1 VGRGNQKLN
10 PRSADFVLRIEG
22 RALGEASK
30 QDRILHVLNRLGFG
44 PRPGDFEHVSAI
56 GPERYVQEQLHPESI
71 AIPADLIERV
81 NDLHTLRMNPVA
93 LFIEYQRPIN
103 LARKDAKAEA
113 GGDKNA
119 VKDATKDARIRQ
131 RVVMREAVE
140 ARMMR
145 AIEGPRQLQE
155 VMTAFW
161 FNHFNVFAGK
171 GLDLIWTGAFEET
184 AIRPHTF
191 GKFRTLLGAAAHHPA
206 MMFYLDNW
214 QNTAPGS
221 PGSKG
226 KFEGINENYARELME
241 LHTLGVNGGYS
252 QADVIALAHILT
264 GWGLP
269 KPAGGGGGGGNRRP
283 GGEGIARRGMGE
295 VFPFMRRRRNFMPD
309 TVDPSGF
316 YFDESRHDFSSKTFL
331 GHQIEGGGIDEGE
344 HALDILARSP
354 TTAKHLSF
362 KLAQYF
368 VADDPPKALVER
380 MTQRYLATD
389 GETRAVLETMF
400 TSAEFWDPRN
410 FGAKFKSPYEYVIS
424 CVRAT
429 GVPIRNYR
437 PLYGTMQI
445 LGMPLYGCQTPNGYA
460 NTQDAWL
467 NPDAMMTR
475 LSFATALGSGNL
487 PLENPPFE
495 EDANA
500 SSGGEMRHE
509 PPVVPR
515 KGGGKVN
522 IKFDPGPHGPKMT
535 PPDPVQLAATLGDY
549 FSPATANAVE
559 ASPTNL
565 RAPLILGSPE
575 FMKR

>member
-1 VGRGNQKLN
+1 MVVVE
-10 PRSADFVLRIEG
+10 S
-22 RALGEASK
+22 GEESK
-30 QDRILHVLNRLGFG
+30 QDRTLHVLNRLAFG
-44 PRPGDFEHVSAI
+44 PRPGDFEHVRAV
-56 GPERYVQEQLHPESI
+56 GPERYVHEQLHPESI
-71 AIPADLIERV
+71 AIPGDLTERV
-81 NDLHTLRMNPVA
+81 SQYRTLHMTPIA
-93 LFIEYQRPIN
+93 LFTQYQRPIME
-103 LARKDAKAEA
+103 ARKDAKAES
-113 GGDKNA
+113 GGDKTA
-119 VKDATKDARIRQ
+119 IKGATKDPRIQQ
-131 RVVMREAVE
+131 RIVMREAVE

-161 FNHFNVFAGK
+161 FNHLNIFAGK
-171 GLDLIWTGAFEET
+171 GLDNVWTGAFEET

-191 GKFRTLLGAAAHHPA
+191 GKFRTLLGATAHHPA
-206 MMFYLDNW
+206 MLFYLDNW

-221 PGSKG
+221 GGAKG

-264 GWGLP
+264 GWGIP
-269 KPAGGGGGGGNRRP
+269 KPGSGGGGNRRP
-283 GGEGIARRGMGE
+283 GGPNGQGAAMGGL
-295 VFPFMRRRRNFMPD
+295 FPFRRMMQRQNFRRQAP
-309 TVDPSGF
+309 VDPSEF
-316 YFDESRHDFSSKTFL
+316 YFDAERHDFSSKTFL

-344 HALDILARSP
+344 RALDILARSP
-354 TTAKHLSF
+354 ATAKHLSF

-380 MTQRYLATD
+380 MAQRYLATD

-400 TSAEFWDPRN
+400 TSAEFWDPRYY
-410 FGAKFKSPYEYVIS
+410 GAKFKTPYEYVVS
-424 CVRAT
+424 CARAT

-487 PLENPPFE
+487 PLENSPFE
-495 EDANA
+495 EDADG
-500 SSGGEMRHE
+500 GGEMRRE
-509 PPVVPR
+509 PAAVPR
-515 KGGGKVN
+515 NGDGKVN
-522 IKFDPGPHGPKMT
+522 IKFDPGSHGPKMT
-535 PPDPVQLAATLGDY
+535 PPDPAQLAATLGDY
-549 FSPATANAVE
+549 FTPATANAVE
-559 ASPTNL
+559 ASPMNL

>member
-1 VGRGNQKLN
+1 V
-10 PRSADFVLRIEG
+10 V
-22 RALGEASK
+22 GEASK

-71 AIPADLIERV
+71 AIPADLTERV

-103 LARKDAKAEA
+103 LARKDAKTEA

-119 VKDATKDARIRQ
+119 VKDATKDARIQQ
-131 RVVMREAVE
+131 RIVMREAVE

-171 GLDLIWTGAFEET
+171 GLDNIWTGAFEET

-191 GKFRTLLGAAAHHPA
+191 GKFRTLLGATAHHPA

-269 KPAGGGGGGGNRRP
+269 KPAGGAGGGGNRKP
-283 GGEGIARRGMGE
+283 GGEGIARGGMAGA
-295 VFPFMRRRRNFMPD
+295 FPFMRRRRNFMPEP
-309 TVDPSGF
+309 VDPSGF
-316 YFDESRHDFSSKTFL
+316 YFDSARHDYSQKTFL
-331 GHQIEGGGIDEGE
+331 GHRIEGGGIDEGE

-354 TTAKHLSF
+354 ATAKHLSF

-380 MTQRYLATD
+380 MAQRYLATD

-410 FGAKFKSPYEYVIS
+410 YGAKFKTPYEYVIS

>member
-1 VGRGNQKLN
+1 MVE
-10 PRSADFVLRIEG
+10 SAE
-22 RALGEASK
+22 ESK
-30 QDRILHVLNRLGFG
+30 RDRILHVLNRLGFG
-44 PRPGDFEHVSAI
+44 PRPGDFERVRAM

-71 AIPADLIERV
+71 AIPGDLTERV
-81 NDLHTLRMNPVA
+81 NEYRTIHMSPIA
-93 LFIEYQRPIN
+93 LFVEYQRPIME
-103 LARKDAKAEA
+103 ARRDARAES
-113 GGDKNA
+113 GGDNA
-119 VKDATKDARIRQ
+119 AIKDATKDLRIRQ
-131 RVVMREAVE
+131 RIVMREAVE

-161 FNHFNVFAGK
+161 FNHFNIFAGK
-171 GLDLIWTGAFEET
+171 GLDNIWTGAFEET
-184 AIRPHTF
+184 AIRPHTM
-191 GKFRTLLGAAAHHPA
+191 GKFRTLLGATAHHPA
-206 MMFYLDNW
+206 MLFYLDNW

-221 PGSKG
+221 AGAKG

-269 KPAGGGGGGGNRRP
+269 KPGGGNRSP
-283 GGEGIARRGMGE
+283 GGEGMQGAGMGGF
-295 VFPFMRRRRNFMPD
+295 FPFMRRRQNFRRPGAAP
-309 TVDPSGF
+309 VDPSGF
-316 YFDESRHDFSSKTFL
+316 YFDAQRHDFSSKNFL
-331 GHQIEGGGIDEGE
+331 GHRIDGGGIAEGE
-344 HALDILARSP
+344 HALDILASSAA
-354 TTAKHLSF
+354 TAKHLSF

-368 VADDPPKALVER
+368 VADDPPKALVSR
-380 MTQRYLATD
+380 MADRYRSTD
-389 GETRAVLETMF
+389 GEIRAVLETMF
-400 TSAEFWDPRN
+400 TSAEFRDPRYY
-410 FGAKFKSPYEYVIS
+410 GAKFKTPYEYVVS

-460 NTQDAWL
+460 NTQEAWL
-467 NPDAMMTR
+467 NPGAMMTR

-495 EDANA
+495 EDADGA
-500 SSGGEMRHE
+500 AMRRE
-509 PPVVPR
+509 PAVVPR
-515 KGGGKVN
+515 NGGGKVN
-522 IKFDPGPHGPKMT
+522 VKFDADPTRPHGPRMT
-535 PPDPVQLAATLGDY
+535 PPDPAQLAATLGDY
-549 FSPATANAVE
+549 FSPSTANAVE
-559 ASPTNL
+559 ASPTQL

>member
-1 VGRGNQKLN
+1 VVRE
-10 PRSADFVLRIEG
+10 D
-22 RALGEASK
+22 SK

-44 PRPGDFEHVSAI
+44 PRPGDFVHVSAI
-56 GPERYVQEQLHPESI
+56 GPERYVHDQLHPETI
-71 AIPADLIERV
+71 AIPRDLTDRV
-81 NDLHTLRMNPVA
+81 NDFHTLRMTPIA
-93 LFIEYQRPIN
+93 LFVEYQRPIME
-103 LARKDAKAEA
+103 ARKDAKAENT
-113 GGDKNA
+113 GDKSA
-119 VKDATKDARIRQ
+119 LKDATKDARIQQ
-131 RVVMREAVE
+131 RIVMREAVE

-171 GLDLIWTGAFEET
+171 ALDNIWTGAFEET

-191 GKFRTLLGAAAHHPA
+191 GKFRTLLGATAHHPA
-206 MMFYLDNW
+206 MLFYLDNW

-269 KPAGGGGGGGNRRP
+269 KGGGGANRRP
-283 GGEGIARRGMGE
+283 GGVEVPRPEMAALFPLRGMMAQRR
-295 VFPFMRRRRNFMPD
+295 PNFMRPPI
-309 TVDPSGF
+309 DPSGF
-316 YFDESRHDFSSKTFL
+316 FFDQSRHDFAEKTFL

-354 TTAKHLSF
+354 ATAKHLSF

-368 VADDPPKALVER
+368 VADDPPPALVER
-380 MTQRYLATD
+380 MARRYLATD
-389 GETRAVLETMF
+389 GEIRSVLETMF
-400 TSAEFWDPRN
+400 TSAEFWDTRYY
-410 FGAKFKSPYEYVIS
+410 GAKFKTPYEYVVS
-424 CVRAT
+424 CARAT

-495 EDANA
+495 EDAA
-500 SSGGEMRHE
+500 GGGAPRPE
-509 PPVVPR
+509 PPAVPR
-515 KGGGKVN
+515 KGGKVN
-522 IKFDPGPHGPKMT
+522 INFDPGPHGPKMT
-535 PPDPVQLAATLGDY
+535 PPDPAQLAATLGDH
-549 FSPATANAVE
+549 FTPATSNAVE
-559 ASPTNL
+559 AAPTNL

>member
-1 VGRGNQKLN
+1 M
-10 PRSADFVLRIEG
+10 A
-22 RALGEASK
+22 GEETK
-30 QDRILHVLNRLGFG
+30 QDRTLHALNRLAFG

-71 AIPADLIERV
+71 PIPADLVERV
-81 NDLHTLRMNPVA
+81 GEFRTLHMSPIA
-93 LFIEYQRPIN
+93 LFVEYQRP
-103 LARKDAKAEA
+103 LMQQRKQAKAEA
-113 GGDKNA
+113 GGDKA
-119 VKDATKDARIRQ
+119 DIKDATRDLRIKQ

-161 FNHFNVFAGK
+161 FNHFNIFAGK
-171 GLDLIWTGAFEET
+171 GLDLIWTGSFEET

-191 GKFRTLLGAAAHHPA
+191 GKFRTLLGATAHHPA

-221 PGSKG
+221 PGSNG

-241 LHTLGVNGGYS
+241 LHTLGVNGGYH

-269 KPAGGGGGGGNRRP
+269 KPGGGGGNRMR
-283 GGEGIARRGMGE
+283 GEGTAGGAMGGA
-295 VFPFMRRRRNFMPD
+295 FPFMRRRRNVMPQAI
-309 TVDPSGF
+309 DPSGF
-316 YFDESRHDFSSKTFL
+316 YFDESRHDNSEKTFL
-331 GHQIEGGGIDEGE
+331 GHQIEGGGIGEGE

-354 TTAKHLSF
+354 ATANHLSF
-362 KLAQYF
+362 ELAQYF

-380 MTQRYLATD
+380 MAQRYLATD
-389 GETRAVLETMF
+389 GEIRAVLETMF
-400 TSAEFWDPRN
+400 TSAEFWDPRYY
-410 FGAKFKSPYEYVIS
+410 GAKFKTPYEYVVS

-445 LGMPLYGCQTPNGYA
+445 LGMPLYACQTPNGYA

-467 NPDAMMTR
+467 NPGAMMTR

-495 EDANA
+495 EDAA
-500 SSGGEMRHE
+500 GGEMHRE

-522 IKFDPGPHGPKMT
+522 IKFNPGPHGPKMT

-549 FSPATANAVE
+549 FSPATASAVE
-559 ASPTNL
+559 ASPPQL

>member
-1 VGRGNQKLN
+1 V
-10 PRSADFVLRIEG
+10 AAEV
-22 RALGEASK
+22 SK
-30 QDRILHVLNRLGFG
+30 QDLILHVLNRLAFG
-44 PRPGDFEHVSAI
+44 PRPTDFEHVSAI
-56 GPERYVQEQLHPESI
+56 GPERYVQEQLNPQSI
-71 AIPADLIERV
+71 AIPGDLTERV
-81 NDLHTLRMNPVA
+81 NQLHTLHMNPIA

-113 GGDKNA
+113 GGDKA
-119 VKDATKDARIRQ
+119 SIKDATKDLRIKQ

-161 FNHFNVFAGK
+161 FNHFNIFAGK

-191 GKFRTLLGAAAHHPA
+191 GKFRTLLGATAHHPA

-269 KPAGGGGGGGNRRP
+269 KQGGGYGDGMRGREGMADGAMGG
-283 GGEGIARRGMGE
+283 
-295 VFPFMRRRRNFMPD
+295 VFPFMRRRQNFGRFGAAP
-309 TVDPSGF
+309 DPSGF
-316 YFDESRHDFSSKTFL
+316 YFDESRHDFSNKTFL
-331 GHQIEGGGIDEGE
+331 GHQIEGGGINEGE

-354 TTAKHLSF
+354 ATATHLSF

-368 VADDPPKALVER
+368 VADDPPKPLVER
-380 MTQRYLATD
+380 MADRYLATD
-389 GETRAVLETMF
+389 GEIRAVLETMF

-410 FGAKFKSPYEYVIS
+410 YGAKFKTPYEYVIS

-429 GVPIRNYR
+429 GVPVRNYR
-437 PLYGTMQI
+437 PLYGTMQV
-445 LGMPLYGCQTPNGYA
+445 LGMPLYACQTPNGYA

-487 PLENPPFE
+487 PLENAPFVE
-495 EDANA
+495 AADG
-500 SSGGEMRHE
+500 SDEMRPE
-509 PPVVPR
+509 PPAVR
-515 KGGGKVN
+515 RNAGKVN
-522 IKFDPGPHGPKMT
+522 INFDPGPHGPKMT

-549 FSPATANAVE
+549 FTPATASAVE

>member
-1 VGRGNQKLN
+1 
-10 PRSADFVLRIEG
+10 
-22 RALGEASK
+22 
-30 QDRILHVLNRLGFG
+30 VLNRLALG

-71 AIPADLIERV
+71 AIPGGLTQRV
-81 NDLHTLRMNPVA
+81 NEYRTLHMDPVA
-93 LFIEYQRPIN
+93 LFTEYQRPLN
-103 LARKDAKAEA
+103 LARKDAKAEGSGEKA
-113 GGDKNA
+113 SI
-119 VKDATKDARIRQ
+119 KDATKDLRIKQ

-140 ARMMR
+140 VRMMR

-191 GKFRTLLGAAAHHPA
+191 GKFRTLLGATAHHPA

-241 LHTLGVNGGYS
+241 LHTLGVNGGYT

-269 KPAGGGGGGGNRRP
+269 KGGGGGGGNRRP
-283 GGEGIARRGMGE
+283 SGDGLRGASMGG
-295 VFPFMRRRRNFMPD
+295 VFPFMRRRRNFMPL

-316 YFDESRHDFSSKTFL
+316 YFDESRHDFSKQIFL
-331 GHQIEGGGIDEGE
+331 GHQIEGGGIDQGE

-354 TTAKHLSF
+354 ATAKHLSF

-380 MTQRYLATD
+380 MARRYLATD

-400 TSAEFWDPRN
+400 TSAEFWDSRYY
-410 FGAKFKSPYEYVIS
+410 GAKFKTPYEYVIS
-424 CVRAT
+424 CARAT

-460 NTQDAWL
+460 NTQDTWL

-495 EDANA
+495 EGGDG
-500 SSGGEMRHE
+500 SGGRRAE
-509 PPVVPR
+509 PPVVSR

-522 IKFDPGPHGPKMT
+522 IKFDPGPHGPRMT
-535 PPDPVQLAATLGDY
+535 PPDPAQLAATLGDY
-549 FSPATANAVE
+549 FTPATANAVE

>member
-1 VGRGNQKLN
+1 MVE
-10 PRSADFVLRIEG
+10 SAE
-22 RALGEASK
+22 ESK
-30 QDRILHVLNRLGFG
+30 RDRILHVLNRLGFG
-44 PRPGDFEHVSAI
+44 PRPGDFERVSAM

-71 AIPADLIERV
+71 AIPGDLTERV
-81 NDLHTLRMNPVA
+81 NQYRTIHMSPIA
-93 LFIEYQRPIN
+93 LFVEYQRPIME
-103 LARKDAKAEA
+103 ARRDARAES
-113 GGDKNA
+113 GGDKVA
-119 VKDATKDARIRQ
+119 IKDATKDLRIQQ
-131 RVVMREAVE
+131 RIVMREAVE

-161 FNHFNVFAGK
+161 FNHFNIFAGK
-171 GLDLIWTGAFEET
+171 GLDNIWTGVFEET
-184 AIRPHTF
+184 AIRPHTM
-191 GKFRTLLGAAAHHPA
+191 GKFRTLLGAIAHHPA
-206 MMFYLDNW
+206 MLFYLDNW

-221 PGSKG
+221 AGSKG

-264 GWGLP
+264 GSGLP
-269 KPAGGGGGGGNRRP
+269 RGGGGGGGGHRRP
-283 GGEGIARRGMGE
+283 GAAGMQGAGMAGF
-295 VFPFMRRRRNFMPD
+295 FPFMRRRQNFRRPGAAP
-309 TVDPSGF
+309 VDPSGF
-316 YFDESRHDFSSKTFL
+316 NFDAQRHDFSSKNFL
-331 GHQIEGGGIDEGE
+331 GHEIEGGGIAEGE
-344 HALDILARSP
+344 HALDILATSAA
-354 TTAKHLSF
+354 TAKHLSF

-368 VADDPPKALVER
+368 VADDPPKALVSR
-380 MTQRYLATD
+380 IADRYLATD
-389 GETRAVLETMF
+389 GEIRAVLETML
-400 TSAEFWDPRN
+400 TSAEFRDPRYY
-410 FGAKFKSPYEYVIS
+410 GAKFKTPYEYVVS

-467 NPDAMMTR
+467 NPGAMMTR

-495 EDANA
+495 EDA
-500 SSGGEMRHE
+500 GGGAMRRE
-509 PPVVPR
+509 PAAVPR
-515 KGGGKVN
+515 NGGGKVN
-522 IKFDPGPHGPKMT
+522 IKFDTGPHGPKMT
-535 PPDPVQLAATLGDY
+535 PPDPAQLAATLGDY
-549 FSPATANAVE
+549 FSPSTASAVE
-559 ASPTNL
+559 ASPTQL